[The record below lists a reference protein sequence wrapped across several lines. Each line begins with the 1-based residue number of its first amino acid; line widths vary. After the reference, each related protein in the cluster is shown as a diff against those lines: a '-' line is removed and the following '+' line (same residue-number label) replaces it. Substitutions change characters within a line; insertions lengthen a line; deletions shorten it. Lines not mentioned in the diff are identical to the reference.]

1 VSFMQLLEYE
11 AKRIF
16 SEQGITIPR
25 SELIQS
31 LEELRELSGKFSF
44 PVVLKA
50 QVPVVGRKK
59 AGGVTITHDQN
70 DVETCVRSLLGM
82 RIRGCIVRKILLE
95 EYLNIKKE
103 AYLSVSIDASEGT
116 PLVLASSVG
125 GVDIEEVARIHPEK
139 VVARTVDIASGLSE
153 DMAAELARRIELEDI
168 PIEKIVDVVKRL
180 YEIFLK
186 YDALLVEVNPLV
198 MTTNRRLCA
207 VGAAMTIDDDALY
220 RHLDIASRD
229 EVRIEDEI
237 ERDARKED
245 IAYVRLD
252 GDVGI
257 VASGAG
263 LALATLDLVKD
274 YGGDPAN
281 FLDTGGQITQQRI
294 RACMEIVLRN
304 KRVRGL
310 VVNMYGGINPMVE
323 AARGV
328 ASFVREKQL
337 RMPVVVKVRGNQE
350 EEAWRILEEAE
361 VTVVKSMRT
370 EVAVQTLMELMGK

>member
-1 VSFMQLLEYE
+1 L
-11 AKRIF
+11 I
-16 SEQGITIPR
+16 R
-25 SELIQS
+25 SS
-31 LEELRELSGKFSF
+31 EELRELSSKFSF

-50 QVPVVGRKK
+50 QVPVGGRKK
-59 AGGVTITHDQN
+59 AGGITIAQNQN
-70 DVETCVRSLLGM
+70 DVEAGVKSLLGM
-82 RIRGCIVRKILLE
+82 MIRGCIARKILLE
-95 EYLNIKKE
+95 EYLNIERE
-103 AYLSVSIDASEGT
+103 AYLGVSIDTSKGT
-116 PLVLASSVG
+116 PLILTSSEG
-125 GVDIEEVARIHPEK
+125 GVDIEEIARIHPEK
-139 VVARTVDIASGLSE
+139 VVAKTVDIASGLSE
-153 DMAAELARRIELEDI
+153 DIAAELARRVELEDI
-168 PIEKIVDVVKRL
+168 PLKKVVDTVKRL

-186 YDALLVEVNPLV
+186 YDALLVEANPLV

-207 VGAAMTIDDDALY
+207 VGVAMTIDDDALHRY
-220 RHLDIASRD
+220 PDIACSD

-252 GDVGI
+252 GEVGI

-263 LALATLDLVKD
+263 LALATVDLVKE

-294 RACMEIVLRN
+294 RACMEIVLTN

-310 VVNMYGGINPMVE
+310 VINMYGGINPMVE

-350 EEAWRILEEAE
+350 EEAWRILEEAG

-370 EVAVQTLMELMGK
+370 EIAIQTLMELMRK

>member
-1 VSFMQLLEYE
+1 MQLLEYE

-16 SEQGITIPR
+16 SEQGIAIPK

-31 LEELRELSGKFSF
+31 SQEPPELSGKLSF

-50 QVPVVGRKK
+50 QVPVGGRKR
-59 AGGVTITHDQN
+59 AGGITIAHNQN
-70 DVETCVRSLLGM
+70 DVESGVRSLLGLM
-82 RIRGCIVRKILLE
+82 IRGCIVRKILME
-95 EYLNIKKE
+95 EYLNIERE
-103 AYLSVSIDASEGT
+103 AYLSVLIDTSKGT
-116 PLVLASSVG
+116 PLILASSEG
-125 GVDIEEVARIHPEK
+125 GVDIEEIARIHPEK

-153 DMAAELARRIELEDI
+153 HIAAELARRTQLEDI
-168 PIEKIVDVVKRL
+168 PLGKIVATVKRL
-180 YEIFLK
+180 YEIFVK
-186 YDALLVEVNPLV
+186 YDALLVEANPLV
-198 MTTNRRLCA
+198 MTTDRRLCA
-207 VGAAMTIDDDALY
+207 VGAAMTIDDDALH
-220 RHLDIASRD
+220 RHPEIACRD

-237 ERDARKED
+237 ERDALKEN
-245 IAYVRLD
+245 IAYVRLH

-294 RACMEIVLRN
+294 RACIEIVLRN
-304 KRVRGL
+304 KKVRGL

-323 AARGV
+323 AAKGV

-337 RMPVVVKVRGNQE
+337 GMPVVVKVRGNQE
-350 EEAWRILEEAE
+350 EEAWRILEEAG

-370 EVAVQTLMELMGK
+370 EIAIQTLMELMGR

>member
-1 VSFMQLLEYE
+1 MRLLEYE
-11 AKRIF
+11 TKRIF

-31 LEELRELSGKFSF
+31 SEGFRELSGKFSF

-50 QVPVVGRKK
+50 QVPVGGRKK
-59 AGGVTITHDQN
+59 AGGITIAHDQN
-70 DVETCVRSLLGM
+70 DIEAGVRSLLGM
-82 RIRGCIVRKILLE
+82 RIRGCVVRKILLE
-95 EYLNIKKE
+95 EYLNIERE
-103 AYLSVSIDASEGT
+103 AHLSVSIDTSKGT
-116 PLVLASSVG
+116 PLILASSEG
-125 GVDIEEVARIHPEK
+125 GVDIEEIARMHPEK
-139 VVARTVDIASGLSE
+139 VVARTLDIASGLSE
-153 DMAAELARRIELEDI
+153 DIAAELARRTELEDI
-168 PIEKIVDVVKRL
+168 PLGKIVDTVKRL
-180 YEIFLK
+180 YEIFVK
-186 YDALLVEVNPLV
+186 YDALLVEANPLV
-198 MTTNRRLCA
+198 MTPDRRLCA
-207 VGAAMTIDDDALY
+207 VGAAMTIDDDALH
-220 RHLDIASRD
+220 RHPEIACRD

-237 ERDARKED
+237 ERDALKEN
-245 IAYVRLD
+245 IAYVRLH

-294 RACMEIVLRN
+294 RACIEIVLRN

-310 VVNMYGGINPMVE
+310 VVNMYGGINPMIE
-323 AARGV
+323 AAKGV

-337 RMPVVVKVRGNQE
+337 GMPVVVKVRGNQE
-350 EEAWRILEEAE
+350 EEAWRILEEAG

-370 EVAVQTLMELMGK
+370 EIAIQTLMELMGR